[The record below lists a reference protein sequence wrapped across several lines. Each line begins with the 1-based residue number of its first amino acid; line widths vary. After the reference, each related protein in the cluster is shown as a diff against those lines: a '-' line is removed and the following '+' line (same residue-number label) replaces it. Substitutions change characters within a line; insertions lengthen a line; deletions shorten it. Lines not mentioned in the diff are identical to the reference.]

1 MKIRTTLLLIAGVL
15 LVAGAAR
22 ADSRNKVAEF
32 NETGI
37 LVDIQHF
44 FRAAESEMAATADV
58 GKDGVSGV
66 ALVTRSGIY
75 AFLET
80 PENAEH
86 LQGIEPG
93 SAVKIQGQLLQSASL
108 LHIESLEQVME
119 APDVELTS
127 YRMAQGKEMTLTG
140 VNKCQCG
147 LDVGSLPH
155 NCQLGHLHHLEADDG
170 QIYHYLQFQDGQEAF
185 LGNGSHFKQVSVQAQ
200 VLPGNYLLVKSMMIQ

>member
-1 MKIRTTLLLIAGVL
+1 MKIRSTFLLIVGMSL
-15 LVAGAAR
+15 LVAAAH
-22 ADSRNKVAEF
+22 ADSISKVTEF

-37 LVDIQHF
+37 VVDIQHF
-44 FRAAESEMAATADV
+44 FQAAEGEMAATAEI
-58 GKDGVSGV
+58 GQDGVSGL
-66 ALVTRSGIY
+66 ALVTRNGIY

-93 SAVKIQGQLLQSASL
+93 SAVRVKGQLLQSASL

-119 APDVELTS
+119 APGVELAS

-147 LDVGSLPH
+147 LDVASLPH

-170 QIYHYLQFQDGQEAF
+170 HIYHYLQFRDGREAF
-185 LGNGSHFKQVSVQAQ
+185 LGDGSHFKQVTVRAQ
-200 VLPGNYLLVKSMMIQ
+200 VLPGNYLLVKSMMID